1 MIARRGR
8 LERCGRAGRWFL
20 KRTILSGAGG
30 KSKAGLVIFVAQITS
45 ASDLFRDRGA
55 RAALPQ
61 NCSPVKVNLGQ
72 DFANSTVVPPTQ
84 RQSAM
89 RGKSQIALIFV
100 QLIEFQVRR

>member
-1 MIARRGR
+1 MRGGRPMVREAHDLERRGR
-8 LERCGRAGRWFL
+8 EVE
-20 KRTILSGAGG
+20 GG
-30 KSKAGLVIFVAQITS
+30 VLIFVAQITS

-89 RGKSQIALIFV
+89 RGKSHIALIFV
-100 QLIEFQVRR
+100 QLIEFQMRR